1 MACLFFPVGGLS
13 SGAALRKPVVF
24 DYYCVIRACSVS
36 SRQLVVLAVVI
47 RNCFLFILLPADAVR
62 RWVPFLFY
70 QLMLFSWFCGTVR
83 KSGKRH
89 VVDFD
94 VLFAR

>member
-1 MACLFFPVGGLS
+1 M
-13 SGAALRKPVVF
+13 
-24 DYYCVIRACSVS
+24 IRACSVS
-36 SRQLVVLAVVI
+36 SRQPVVLAVVV
-47 RNCFLFILLPADAVR
+47 RNVFLFLFILLPADAVR
-62 RWVPFLFY
+62 RWVPLLFY